1 MKELS
6 VVMMKSVYNWFKCH
20 RILTKYI
27 ITYIIIL
34 LISISIAGIAYFK
47 VIKLFENEIKT
58 SSIVMLKQL
67 RETIDSWLKEINQFS
82 MHITLNQDVGNFSNK
97 SLPLSEKDAYE
108 SFLLN
113 GSLSRYVS
121 GKSFIDDFYIYYDT
135 CDSVI
140 TYAARYPSEFFY
152 KNVYNYT
159 DISYGEWKKS
169 LVSKYYYRTYI
180 PSRTVISNNIMEK
193 NMITF
198 MQTVPFGDKVN
209 HSATLVILID
219 GMKLTNML
227 KNISDQSTVF
237 ILNSNMEVIISDK
250 KIEES
255 LIPNYN
261 ELKENEGNIE
271 IKLKDTNF
279 VVYYAKSQQSD
290 WKYIILTPK
299 ITFMRKANEIKKFF
313 ITICMI
319 NLFIG
324 IAFALFWAFR
334 NYKPI
339 GILTNMV
346 SAWASDEKNESTNE
360 YALINEAIDKL
371 IKKNIQLEH
380 TEKQITEE
388 NIKFKENI
396 RKNAPLI
403 KNMLL
408 TNLLKGNP
416 EDLSVKIRSLE
427 YSGINL
433 SGEYYAVILIQLY
446 SDSIEN
452 YILKEENSEEISIL
466 NFIQKTESQ
475 VTQYIAFELEYNIIA
490 VIAQVSGKNIIDK
503 FRSELLNMSNKV
515 VKFISKN
522 NKPNITVT
530 IGRVYKEIEKIH
542 LSYID
547 ALQAFDYKII
557 NGDFSVIDCNEII
570 EKGKEYYYPMEF
582 ELQLI
587 NNVKAGN
594 MQDIDS
600 LLTKLFDENLKSH
613 KLPINLA
620 RCLFFDIMATVL
632 KVLDEI
638 EIKSNNVF
646 NYDIIDELLNCRTI
660 HEMRNVITNIFYKM
674 CNYINEN
681 KDNKSEI
688 LTINT
693 KEYIKN
699 HFMDETICQTSI
711 ATAMKVSTCYLS
723 RIFKDYTGQ
732 NMVDYINKL
741 RVEKAK
747 SLLENERLTLCD
759 IAKMIG
765 CSDISLIRIFKKH
778 EGITPGKYREYIASR
793 ITDIKN

>member
-1 MKELS
+1 MKRIY
-6 VVMMKSVYNWFKCH
+6 KWFKCH

-27 ITYIIIL
+27 ITYLIIL

-47 VIKLFENEIKT
+47 VIKLFENEIKI

-82 MHITLNQDVGNFSNK
+82 MHITLNQDVCNFSNK
-97 SLPLSEKDAYE
+97 RLPLSEKDAYE
-108 SFLLN
+108 SFLLC
-113 GSLSRYVS
+113 GSLLKYVND
-121 GKSFIDDFYIYYDT
+121 KSFIDDFYIYYNT

-140 TYAARYPSEFFY
+140 TYVARYRSEFFY

-159 DISYGEWKKS
+159 DISYEEWKKT
-169 LVSKYYYRTYI
+169 LASKYYYRTYI
-180 PSRTVISNNIMEK
+180 PSKTVISDNTMEK

-219 GMKLTNML
+219 GTKLTNML
-227 KNISDQSTVF
+227 KNISDESTVF

-250 KIEES
+250 KVEES
-255 LIPNYN
+255 LIPSYN
-261 ELKENEGNIE
+261 ELTENEGNIE
-271 IKLKDTNF
+271 IQLKGTNF
-279 VVYYAKSQQSD
+279 IVSYAKSNQSD

-299 ITFMRKANEIKKFF
+299 IAFMKKAYKIKKFF
-313 ITICMI
+313 ITICLI

-324 IAFALFWAFR
+324 IIFALFWSFR

-339 GILTNMV
+339 RILTSLV
-346 SAWASDEKNESTNE
+346 SDWTSNKKNESINE
-360 YALINEAIDKL
+360 YALINEAINKL
-371 IKKNIQLEH
+371 IKRNIQLEH

-396 RKNAPLI
+396 RENAPLI

-416 EDLSVKIRSLE
+416 EDLNIQDGALE

-433 SGEYYAVILIQLY
+433 CGEYYAVVLINLY
-446 SDSIEN
+446 NDCIEN
-452 YILKEENSEEISIL
+452 YNIKQENAEEISIFD
-466 NFIQKTESQ
+466 FIQKNESP
-475 VTQYIAFELEYNIIA
+475 VTQYIAFEIEYNNIA
-490 VIAQVSGKNIIDK
+490 VIAQTSGRDNIGK
-503 FRSELLNMSNKV
+503 FKSEIFEMSNKV
-515 VKFISKN
+515 VEFVIKN
-522 NKPNITVT
+522 NKLDITVT
-530 IGRVYKEIEKIH
+530 IGRVYYGIEKIH

-557 NGDFSVIDCNEII
+557 NDGLSVIDYDEII
-570 EKGKEYYYPMEF
+570 KKGKDYYYPIEL

-594 MQDIDS
+594 LESINS
-600 LLTKLFDENLKSH
+600 LLAKLFDENLKSH
-613 KLPINLA
+613 KLPLNLA
-620 RCLFFDIMATVL
+620 RCLFFDIIATVL

-638 EIKSNNVF
+638 ETESNNVF
-646 NYDIIDELLNCRTI
+646 NYDLIDELFNCKTI
-660 HEMRNVITNIFYKM
+660 YEMRNVITNIFSKM
-674 CNYINEN
+674 CNFINKN
-681 KDNKSEI
+681 KNSKSKV
-688 LTINT
+688 LVMNT

-699 HFMDETICQTSI
+699 NFTCDSICQTSI
-711 ATAMKVSTCYLS
+711 ADAMGVSTSYLS
-723 RIFKDYTGQ
+723 RTFKDYTGQ

-747 SLLENERLTLCD
+747 LLLEDEKLTLCE
-759 IAKMIG
+759 IAKMTG

-778 EGITPGKYREYIASR
+778 EGITPGKYREYIAS
-793 ITDIKN
+793 TSEGTNMVN